1 MVQCD
6 STSRG
11 GQSYR
16 RLAPWQIP
24 NSRNQCP
31 EDRIVKDFS
40 SWSWWWKG
48 QPSHCQLLQPPQGGG
63 VATFIV
69 FSQRRLFVQ
78 GIIRFFSS
86 NPRRLRQ
93 SAEPLN
99 RRTLAAKARNFSLKM
114 LICCSNAAAS
124 DKRWLLYQLDQSNWW
139 SDSASDGTAQ

>member
-31 EDRIVKDFS
+31 ES
-40 SWSWWWKG
+40 SKTSLVPHDHDGG
-48 QPSHCQLLQPPQGGG
+48 QPSHCQLLQPPLGGG

-114 LICCSNAAAS
+114 LISCSNTAAS
-124 DKRWLLYQLDQSNWW
+124 DKRWLLYKLDQSNWW